1 MLRERI
7 LVAII
12 LIPALAWVI
21 YFGGWV
27 YTITIALILA
37 LAAWEYGLLFRR
49 SDFAPSLP
57 LLAIGVAMLCV
68 VRFSG
73 SFEDSALVLALLS
86 LGVMTWH
93 LVDYEKGAEKSG
105 SDFAITLGGV
115 VYLGWIGS
123 YLISLRQIA
132 DGQWWFLIAMPSVWL
147 ADSTAYFVGKW
158 IGRHRLSPR
167 LSPKKT
173 WEGYLAGII
182 IGGLTGLGFTYIWR
196 IGAGTSSTLDPQIG
210 LITGLIVSVLA
221 PLGDLGISMIKREIK
236 VKDTG
241 NLLPGHGGVL
251 DRIDSWIWAGV
262 IGYYVIS
269 WSISWL

>member
-12 LIPALAWVI
+12 LIPILALVI
-21 YFGGWV
+21 YLGGWV
-27 YTITIALILA
+27 YTMTIALILV
-37 LAAWEYGLLFRR
+37 LAAREYGLLFRK

-57 LLAIGVAMLCV
+57 LLAISVVLLCV
-68 VRFSG
+68 VRFAG
-73 SFEDSALVLALLS
+73 SFEDSALVLTVLS
-86 LGVMTWH
+86 LGAMTWH
-93 LVDYEKGAEKSG
+93 LVDYEMGAENSG

-123 YLISLRQIA
+123 YLISLRLI
-132 DGQWWFLIAMPSVWL
+132 DNGQWWFLIAMPALWL
-147 ADSTAYFVGKW
+147 ADSSAYFVGKGV
-158 IGRHRLSPR
+158 GRHRLSPR

-173 WEGYLAGII
+173 WEGYIAGII

-196 IGAGTSSTLDPQIG
+196 IGAGATSTLNPQIG
-210 LITGLIVSVLA
+210 LITGICVSFLA

-241 NLLPGHGGVL
+241 NLLPGHGGML

-262 IGYYVIS
+262 IGYYIIS
-269 WSISWL
+269 WSIS